1 MARRTLGD
9 AGATAVS
16 LTYALLHYTLLVACE
31 SRCRRPSCRHS
42 LADEAQLHV

>member
-9 AGATAVS
+9 SGATAVS

-31 SRCRRPSCRHS
+31 TRPAPLLPQCFGG
-42 LADEAQLHV
+42 